1 MILWISAEK
10 WIKVSIICYPL
21 SSTCHHSSKRS
32 CHSTPSVLRGDFF
45 FSPLKFSI
53 DREFSLMALDCYCH
67 SRNTKSRCLRTTAA
81 LQQQKK
87 ILFAHLKYHECHQI
101 YQCIDWSKWEVRSCG
116 IAWGLPAFPLEEGEL
131 VSTYS
136 GASLDTR
143 ACRTFIQRCAC
154 RVECLKSP
162 LGTDEVWFECWAE
175 KKIDWMVDID
185 SSKSTSKGWLLSLC
199 WHMCYGCRFMLVR

>member
-1 MILWISAEK
+1 MSFHWWLLTVTVIAEIQRADAWGQLQLYSNKKNIVCTFKIS
-10 WIKVSIICYPL
+10 W
-21 SSTCHHSSKRS
+21 
-32 CHSTPSVLRGDFF
+32 
-45 FSPLKFSI
+45 
-53 DREFSLMALDCYCH
+53 
-67 SRNTKSRCLRTTAA
+67 
-81 LQQQKK
+81 
-87 ILFAHLKYHECHQI
+87 ECHQI